1 MITTDRA
8 ALNFTLAIISI
19 ICIMLAVFME
29 DVAVLWRL
37 LFVVLYLLQLLEAL
51 TSQTF
56 KLLWNSDN
64 FDDLDNFRKWFAEI
78 KKCRPI
84 V

>member
-29 DVAVLWRL
+29 NVAPLWKL

-56 KLLWNSDN
+56 KLLWNCDQM
-64 FDDLDNFRKWFAEI
+64 DDLDNFRKWFAEI
-78 KKCRPI
+78 KKCRP
-84 V
+84 VV